1 MTKSTVTA
9 NEFFFNLGKNDRLT
23 LDASKPLH
31 EAYVV
36 GDTAQQKEMRQAC
49 MAHYVMGKLAVS
61 RVVADRILSTPR
73 TERTKREQGAYSV
86 SNERFTYHVSRTN
99 NKVANT
105 KVAKSAAA
113 SYRIDPKMRD
123 TAMRFLAEFEGES
136 LAEQIK
142 AAKALLSAVG

>member
-9 NEFFFNLGKNDRLT
+9 NEFFFNLGKSDRLT
-23 LDASKPLH
+23 LEASKPLH
-31 EAYVV
+31 ESYKR
-36 GDTAQQKEMRQAC
+36 GDGAQQKEMRQAC

-73 TERTKREQGAYSV
+73 TDRTDREQCAYRV
-86 SNERFTYHVSRTN
+86 ANERFTYHVSRTN

-142 AAKALLSAVG
+142 AAKALLSAMG